1 MVVHPS
7 ITQKVQ
13 RYYMQWNSREQQRNC
28 INLKV
33 NYMKYKEMEK
43 LDLVPVN
50 PYIFLVQG

>member
-13 RYYMQWNSREQQRNC
+13 RYYMQWNSREQQTNC